1 MKGDMDE
8 IGMEEDMK
16 EESEAEIREK
26 MLKENYQLDQ
36 YKRLLQIINEK
47 QQMKA
52 EYLKQAESTME

>member
-26 MLKENYQLDQ
+26 MLKENY
-36 YKRLLQIINEK
+36 
-47 QQMKA
+47 
-52 EYLKQAESTME
+52 

>member
-16 EESEAEIREK
+16 DESEAEIRER
-26 MLKENYQLDQ
+26 MLNENYQLDQ

-52 EYLKQAESTME
+52 EYLKQAE